1 MMAVPHE
8 RLEDLARRVAAL
20 GEELGDIA
28 HTVLSEAVSV
38 DDNDLKSHLRLEQQ
52 LQKARRALMK
62 AEHLLVTADG
72 TSSDD

>member
-8 RLEDLARRVAAL
+8 RLEDLARRVASL
-20 GEELGDIA
+20 GEELADIA
-28 HTVLSEAVSV
+28 HTVLREAVSV
-38 DDNDLKSHLRLEQQ
+38 DDNDRKSHLRLEQQ